1 MLSNNARVRLGCYS
15 SSITMSVICNLPP
28 LLFLTLRSLYGISYS
43 LLGLLVLI
51 NFCTQLTVDLI
62 FSFFSH
68 KFNIHRTLKIMPL
81 LTILGV
87 ALFSLFPVFFPQ
99 IAFLGLA
106 VGTVIFS
113 VSSGL
118 SEVLLS
124 PVIAALPSDNPDG
137 DMSGFH
143 SVYAWGVVFTV
154 IMSTLFLLVF
164 GNENWFILPLLFL
177 LFPSFA
183 FFFFS
188 FSRLPKMQ
196 TPEKAS
202 SAVGFLKNRAVW
214 LFVLAIFL
222 GGAAEC
228 TMAQWSSGY
237 LEAAL
242 GIPKVWGDIFGVAL
256 FALMLGLGRS
266 LYGKY
271 GRKILPVLFISAVSA
286 TVCYLVAA
294 LSPIAVIGLIAC
306 ALTGLATAMMW
317 PGCLIAATDRF
328 PSGGVLIFALLAAGG
343 DLGASVAP
351 QLVGIITDAVILN
364 NSLSSLAVSL
374 GLTPDQ
380 LGMKAGML
388 VGMLFPLAASFIFF
402 FMWQRDKK
410 RHPVKADEP
419 TQ

>member
-1 MLSNNARVRLGCYS
+1 MKNNMRVKLGCCCS
-15 SSITMSVICNLPP
+15 SVTMSIVSNLPP

-51 NFCTQLTVDLI
+51 NFCTQLTIDLI

-68 KFNIHRTLKIMPL
+68 KFNIPLTLRAMPL
-81 LTILGV
+81 LTVTGILIF
-87 ALFSLFPVFFPQ
+87 ALFPVFFPD

-106 VGTVIFS
+106 LGTVIFS

-137 DMSGFH
+137 EMSGFH
-143 SVYAWGVVFTV
+143 SIYAWGVVFVV
-154 IMSTLFLLVF
+154 ILSTLFLLFF
-164 GNENWFILPLLFL
+164 GSESWYILSLLFL
-177 LFPSFA
+177 IFPIAA
-183 FFFFS
+183 FIFFS
-188 FSRLPKMQ
+188 FSKLPEME
-196 TPEKAS
+196 TPEKTS
-202 SAVGFLKNRAVW
+202 SAVGFLKNRTVW
-214 LFVLAIFL
+214 LLFFAIFL

-228 TMAQWSSGY
+228 TMAQWCSGY

-256 FALMLGLGRS
+256 FSLMLGLGRS
-266 LYGKY
+266 LYAKFGK
-271 GRKILPVLFISAVSA
+271 RILPVLFTSAVGA

-294 LSPIAVIGLIAC
+294 ISPFAILGLIAC
-306 ALTGLATAMMW
+306 GLTGLATAMMW

-351 QLVGIITDAVILN
+351 QLVGIITDAVIFSD
-364 NSLSSLAVSL
+364 SLGSTASSL
-374 GLTPDQ
+374 GLSLEQ

-388 VGMLFPLAASFIFF
+388 VGMLFPLVASFLFF
-402 FMWQRDKK
+402 FMLKNDKK
-410 RHPVKADEP
+410 GTPSIETK
-419 TQ
+419 